1 MAAARR
7 ASLSKRQIA
16 AAKCAVFILCA
27 IPGAALMLVALAQDL
42 FGAADCCISRALTS
56 RWNGLA
62 GLLPGFH
69 WAPTRLSG

>member
-27 IPGAALMLVALAQDL
+27 IPGALLLVALAQDL
-42 FGAADCCISRALTS
+42 FGAQDCCISR
-56 RWNGLA
+56 
-62 GLLPGFH
+62 H
-69 WAPTRLSG
+69 